1 MPLQKPVLQAAILAA
16 FQKQSAP
23 SANLASAQ
31 AQLAADLATAIDEY
45 IKSAKITIPPGQLV
59 VAGAPPGPGATV
71 APSPNASIS

>member
-23 SANLASAQ
+23 SANLA
-31 AQLAADLATAIDEY
+31 TAIDTY

>member
-23 SANLASAQ
+23 SSNLAAAQ

-45 IKSAKITIPPGQLV
+45 IKSAKITLPPGQLV
-59 VAGAPPGPGATV
+59 IAGSPPGPGATV
-71 APSPNASIS
+71 APSPNALIS